1 VTDAAQEAVLIGVA
15 TVLQAVAGGGALF
28 VPDQT
33 SLQTSL
39 MEKKPGLRREDAAT
53 KAGEKLA
60 KWKVALIV
68 VWILAIVA
76 GIAAAVLVLST

>member
-15 TVLQAVAGGGALF
+15 TVLQAVAGSGALF

-33 SLQTSL
+33 SVQTKL
-39 MEKKPGLRREDAAT
+39 MRKKPELTREGAAA
-53 KAGEKLA
+53 KAGGKLA
-60 KWKVALIV
+60 KRRIALIV

-76 GIAAAVLVLST
+76 GIAAVVLVLST